1 VVLIVWH
8 EKEITQRGNHII
20 VALATGLCQGQQQVA
35 APGFGPEPIGNFRAI
50 CLQSIL
56 AWLRGRRFS
65 VESFQV
71 FAAESQL
78 IDNRHTL
85 NRAFG
90 VFTPCLCCHKTN
102 GFLDCQLG

>member
-1 VVLIVWH
+1 
-8 EKEITQRGNHII
+8 
-20 VALATGLCQGQQQVA
+20 
-35 APGFGPEPIGNFRAI
+35 
-50 CLQSIL
+50 
-56 AWLRGRRFS
+56 LRGRRFS